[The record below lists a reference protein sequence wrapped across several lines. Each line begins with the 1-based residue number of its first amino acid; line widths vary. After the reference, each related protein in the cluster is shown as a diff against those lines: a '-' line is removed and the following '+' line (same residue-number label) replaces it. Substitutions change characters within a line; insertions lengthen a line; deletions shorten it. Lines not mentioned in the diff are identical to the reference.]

1 MRYLKSF
8 GLYEAK
14 KHPLE
19 DILMDAM
26 QNTVEGQDLSAV
38 CNNRYRVDSKG
49 KLVIEGLRG
58 RTYIQQRADGSWEHW
73 VLATGRVYGQ
83 GAYPTLGECLRGC
96 WMDFILDSTSIRPKG
111 MNMESF
117 RTLVKNNLSEFEG
130 QALGI
135 ADLRDK
141 SVEIMHRDFQTPI
154 TSPRQ
159 LIDLPKWSAVLQLLG
174 LEEIQNNG
182 AYRLFPEDSVL
193 VQIFFSP
200 EELKDNYRLHN
211 AIAYNIRINVHPW
224 TVLKAS
230 EISPYRLDLDIG
242 GDEQDLPAFAD
253 KIWANKKFHKA
264 LLNFEG
270 TYHANQD
277 QVVMER
283 IKLIRQIAVDVFNNV
298 AAGRPPGDLQ
308 KMILSYMQGR
318 EFTFAQAKMLRDAI
332 PEIWQAY
339 VDTHPD
345 AEGVKYA
352 PILGEFF

>member
-1 MRYLKSF
+1 MRYLQTYH
-8 GLYEAK
+8 LYEAK

-26 QNTVEGQDLSAV
+26 QNTAEGQDLAAA

-96 WMDFILDSTSIRPKG
+96 WLDFLLDSTSIRPKG

-117 RTLVKNNLSEFEG
+117 RTLVKNNLGEFEG
-130 QALGI
+130 QALSVSG
-135 ADLRDK
+135 LRDK

-154 TSPRQ
+154 TNPKQ
-159 LIDLPKWSAVLQLLG
+159 LMDLPKWSTALQLLG
-174 LEEIQNNG
+174 LKEMNQAEYQ
-182 AYRLFPEDSVL
+182 LFSPDSGL

-200 EELKDNYRLHN
+200 EELIKENYRL
-211 AIAYNIRINVHPW
+211 IRGISYHIQIQVHPW
-224 TVLKAS
+224 TILKA
-230 EISPYRLDLDIG
+230 EVLPYRLDLDIG
-242 GDEQDLPAFAD
+242 GEGEDLPAFAD
-253 KIWANKKFHKA
+253 TIWTGKKFHKA
-264 LLNFEG
+264 LLDFDG
-270 TYHANQD
+270 VTYAGMD
-277 QVVMER
+277 QEVLER
-283 IKLIRQIAVDVFNNV
+283 IKLIRQIAVNVFNDV
-298 AAGRPPGDLQ
+298 AAGRPLGSFQ
-308 KMILSYMQGR
+308 EMILTFMQGR
-318 EFTFAQAKMLRDAI
+318 DFTFAQAKRIRDVM

-339 VDTHPD
+339 VDTHPE
-345 AEGVKYA
+345 AEDVKYA